1 MNIKTADIFPGTAS
15 QINTYGDADLF
26 LSAKS
31 YTLKLLLTAQFKLQR
46 EGGWEWG
53 RGQSPSQCIHQRPQC
68 ISCHCLKALEFLPDS
83 VWFSKEMT
91 VGFLYGLKIS
101 EV

>member
-1 MNIKTADIFPGTAS
+1 MNIKTADIFLGTAS
-15 QINTYGDADLF
+15 QINAYGDADLF
-26 LSAKS
+26 LSAKG
-31 YTLKLLLTAQFKLQR
+31 YALKLL
-46 EGGWEWG
+46 
-53 RGQSPSQCIHQRPQC
+53 QCIHQRPQC